1 VYEEHVAL
9 AGDGCLQRVD
19 RPADTLVS
27 GAVHHIER
35 SLGTDFTDGYRSEIL
50 PQLPYW
56 MDAVA
61 GSLRRGLLLFV
72 DYGYVRR
79 EFYLPERDDGTL
91 MAHYRHNAHDD
102 PLWLPGLNDLTAS
115 VDFTALAEAGSHA
128 GCEIAGYWSQA
139 QFLIGAGLPEA
150 FAFEQAAATDDLARQ
165 QVAQQVKRLMLPE
178 AMGERFQ
185 AMLMTRQMTDLPLPA
200 GLFETDQRR
209 RL

>member
-1 VYEEHVAL
+1 
-9 AGDGCLQRVD
+9 
-19 RPADTLVS
+19 
-27 GAVHHIER
+27 
-35 SLGTDFTDGYRSEIL
+35 
-50 PQLPYW
+50 
-56 MDAVA
+56 
-61 GSLRRGLLLFV
+61 
-72 DYGYVRR
+72 
-79 EFYLPERDDGTL
+79 
-91 MAHYRHNAHDD
+91 
-102 PLWLPGLNDLTAS
+102 